1 MQSVD
6 FDTADELEHISKFK
20 KKKKSSAQAIEAPED
35 IRKPH
40 RDKKQKEKPTDFDL
54 YSLNSTLDD
63 LTAWQIDVD
72 QKNKYFQTHVKIYIS
87 LSVQCS

>member
-1 MQSVD
+1 MNSNIL
-6 FDTADELEHISKFK
+6 ASLK
-20 KKKKSSAQAIEAPED
+20 KEKKSSAHTIEAPED
-35 IRKPH
+35 ISKPH

-54 YSLNSTLDD
+54 HSLNSTLDD
-63 LTAWQIDVD
+63 LTAWRIDVD